1 MHRLTTLSKSNS
13 SQIMHSGTFMFA
25 KGLSSPLAPKVLA
38 HIGQRALV
46 IVAIRKGMVTFPL
59 REGQHCGIILRK
71 FLAQSNPF

>member
-25 KGLSSPLAPKVLA
+25 NGLSSPSAQGSG
-38 HIGQRALV
+38 HIGQRALA

-59 REGQHCGIILRK
+59 RERQRCGSILRK
-71 FLAQSNPF
+71 FLAQNNPF